1 MPVLMHIASEA
12 IPKAKCI
19 SCRAQIKSMQ
29 PCMHVYTMC
38 FSNSLVLV
46 FHENPLM
53 SLNVVTPLATKRNI
67 EGPLNTVDACVWYK
81 VGTHNM
87 HLGTTKTIKCYDIVN
102 CVATNINI

>member
-81 VGTHNM
+81 VGTHICIWDQLKQLM
-87 HLGTTKTIKCYDIVN
+87 LCIVN